1 MKENIIL
8 AYLHRE
14 AVDFNIDDFMAMFS
28 FDMLLTHEEEL
39 PLITQAQQGDTEA
52 IERLMVANMRFV
64 VSLARQYVANHI
76 PLQQLIQAGVQ
87 GMEQAIMEY
96 KLESENPLIKFA
108 VPVMRDV
115 ICRYI
120 QCNKP
125 EPPNLCGTLGA
136 RTLRGLIKRR
146 YGLPMMDDYLQ
157 IRPFVLEHF
166 LAVASEVSNL
176 GERDEKSLIDEVLSI
191 VDGRTI
197 HFAHRHYERFTQEVI
212 RKDAIE
218 YGLDVD
224 SVDFD
229 NEEQFDTLCH
239 KVASK
244 RQDRSTEM
252 SELKWLHASYIVSL
266 AQEYVQ
272 PGVAL
277 ETLITSGLDAFGEA
291 VKQYD
296 TSEEVSLKAF
306 AEPSVREAMQGII
319 NGDATS
325 LWWTT

>member
-1 MKENIIL
+1 MEENIIL

-14 AVDFNIDDFMAMFS
+14 AVNFDIDEFLVMIGHEE
-28 FDMLLTHEEEL
+28 LLTHEEEQ
-39 PLITQAQQGDTEA
+39 PLIAQAQQGDTEA
-52 IERLMVANMRFV
+52 IERLLVAKMRFV
-64 VSLARQYVANHI
+64 VSLARQYVANRV

-96 KLESENPLIKFA
+96 KLESEKPLIKYA

-115 ICRYI
+115 IYRYI

-125 EPPNLCGTLGA
+125 DSPKEEVASGVRP
-136 RTLRGLIKRR
+136 LRGLVKKR
-146 YGLPMMDDYLQ
+146 YTFPIMDDYLQ

-166 LAVASEVSNL
+166 LSVAQEVTSL
-176 GERDEKSLIDEVLSI
+176 MERDEKDLIDEVLSI

-197 HFAHRHYERFTQEVI
+197 HFAHRHHERFTQEVI

-229 NEEQFDTLCH
+229 DEEQFDTLCH

-244 RQDRSTEM
+244 RQDGCLEM
-252 SELKWLHASYIVSL
+252 SELKWLHAPYIVSF

-272 PGVAL
+272 LGVAL
-277 ETLITSGLDAFGEA
+277 ETLITIGLDAFGEA

-296 TSEEVSLKAF
+296 TAGEMSLKAF

-319 NGDATS
+319 NGS
-325 LWWTT
+325 V